1 MAIQSLPRQFMTP
14 PFESFQIVGLRVLKN
29 LSLPSLGRITSIT
42 GKNSI
47 GRTSVLDAV
56 RIYANRATLSV
67 INSILSDRNEF
78 IHVSNK
84 NGNVSKIM
92 DYESLFHGEHSTDSS
107 IDQMGEKNPFRVSIT
122 ETDGEDDDG
131 DIERFIRIDV
141 SDRSRV
147 YAINSFLNKIVLS
160 EGICATVVR
169 LSIVNS

>member
-1 MAIQSLPRQFMTP
+1 
-14 PFESFQIVGLRVLKN
+14 
-29 LSLPSLGRITSIT
+29 
-42 GKNSI
+42 
-47 GRTSVLDAV
+47 
-56 RIYANRATLSV
+56 
-67 INSILSDRNEF
+67 
-78 IHVSNK
+78 
-84 NGNVSKIM
+84 M

-107 IDQMGEKNPFRVSIT
+107 IDQTGEKNPFRVSIT